1 MQDRPTANRVRGS
14 TDMPTE
20 KEVIAR
26 VGKPMWERMKAT
38 TWLDGITVTINKN
51 GETEIPQSDIDR
63 AYLAATGKTVN
74 SMAWD

>member
-26 VGKPMWERMKAT
+26 VGKPMYMRHASVAKW
-38 TWLDGITVTINKN
+38 
-51 GETEIPQSDIDR
+51 GECNICNEIFPIPR
-63 AYLAATGKTVN
+63 NVREYHA
-74 SMAWD
+74 